1 VALADQALASKT
13 VAGVEETRAR
23 ILAAT
28 RKLYATKGS
37 RGTTTREVA
46 DRAGVNEATLFRH
59 FGTKLQLIS
68 EMLDHYSGA
77 TNFAEIVERARSL
90 PTVEERLQAL
100 ALAAVD
106 ALRRKEDLI
115 KISMAEQ
122 LTNPEGHL
130 CAWRAPTAA
139 RQKLTQFFAES
150 VQRGEL
156 RGEPGWLARV
166 FMSLFFSLVIARGI
180 WEEESQAPASAVA
193 TMVDIFLNG
202 ARAR

>member
-1 VALADQALASKT
+1 M
-13 VAGVEETRAR
+13 R

-28 RKLYATKGS
+28 RELYSTKGS

-59 FGTKLQLIS
+59 FGTKQQLLS
-68 EMLDHYSGA
+68 AMLEHYSG
-77 TNFAEIVERARSL
+77 TSNFAEIIAQARSL
-90 PTVEERLQAL
+90 ATIDERLQFL
-100 ALAAVD
+100 AFAAVD
-106 ALRRKEDLI
+106 SLRRKEDLI

-122 LTNPEGHL
+122 LTNPEGHS

-139 RQKLTQFFAES
+139 RKKLTQFFAET
-150 VQRGEL
+150 VAAGDLQ
-156 RGEPGWLARV
+156 GEPEWLARV
-166 FMSLFFSLVIARGI
+166 FMSLFFSLVLARGI
-180 WEEESQAPASAVA
+180 WEEEAQSPAQAVT

>member
-1 VALADQALASKT
+1 MLETQTPAPGAA
-13 VAGVEETRAR
+13 AGVEDTRVR

-28 RKLYATKGS
+28 RELYATKGT

-59 FGTKLQLIS
+59 FGTKLQLIAA
-68 EMLDHYSGA
+68 MLDHYTDTSNVVDILEHVRTLA
-77 TNFAEIVERARSL
+77 TI
-90 PTVEERLQAL
+90 EERLY
-100 ALAAVD
+100 ALAAASVD
-106 ALRRKEDLI
+106 SLRRKEDLI

-122 LTNPEGHL
+122 LQNPEGHS

-139 RQKLTQFFAES
+139 RMKLTQFFAET
-150 VQRGEL
+150 VAAGEL
-156 RGEPGWLARV
+156 QGEPEWLARV
-166 FMSLFFSLVIARGI
+166 FMSMFFSLVIARGI
-180 WEEESQAPASAVA
+180 WDDEAQAPGRAVT